1 MENLQS
7 YKTYQYI
14 FILVASCILI
24 YLTFL
29 VCRKHTAIIEPNFI
43 MDIVDKIVS
52 PIFSIFDIFL
62 KPIIDF
68 VNKILKF
75 IESIPK
81 RFYNVAMGFL
91 HFGASFRQAFQRLGA
106 ELLGGVEGIGDG
118 FIQSF
123 RLLGSELEEEVIHNM
138 GGGLKELDE
147 VLFTDINKGVLK
159 LIASIGKLIGDVK
172 YVFEYVKTFF
182 TVYLYNYVMC
192 GINKILNFPKC
203 VIFYIIDII
212 VGVFFFLPVNT
223 LIFFLNYAFSID
235 VNPYYYYAM
244 GGLECIDEQI
254 RPFLGGYSLIHYS
267 PSILDACYEC
277 RNLTPLPKSPVDVYV
292 EDAEQIHK
300 NITDIPIEIN
310 SALGKL
316 KYGANRIPAAFV
328 DSFELLGHQ
337 LKASL
342 EQIGMAFPDSMKIL
356 TSQVGDVGK
365 DMAAQFTFDKYD
377 VHYWK
382 NKNFGAT
389 VDVPYYYKS
398 IKS

>member
-14 FILVASCILI
+14 FILVASCILL
-24 YLTFL
+24 YLTYL
-29 VCRKHTAIIEPNFI
+29 VYKKHTSIIEPNFI
-43 MDIVDKIVS
+43 MDIVGAILK
-52 PIFSIFDIFL
+52 PIFMIFELFL
-62 KPIIDF
+62 KPITDF
-68 VNKILKF
+68 VRKILDFVK
-75 IESIPK
+75 SIPA
-81 RFYNVAMGFL
+81 RFQNIAMGFL
-91 HFGASFRQAFQRLGA
+91 HFGGSFRQAFQRLGA

-123 RLLGSELEEEVIHNM
+123 RLLGSELEEEVINNM
-138 GGGLKELDE
+138 GGGLKEMDE
-147 VLFTDINKGVLK
+147 ILFTDINKGVLK
-159 LIASIGKLIGDVK
+159 LIVSIGKLIGDVK

-182 TVYLYNYVMC
+182 TVYLYNYAKC
-192 GINKILNFPKC
+192 GIDKILNFPKC
-203 VIFYIIDII
+203 ILFYIIDLIF
-212 VGVFFFLPVNT
+212 GVFFFLPVNT
-223 LIFFLNYAFSID
+223 LIYFLNYAFSID

-292 EDAEQIHK
+292 EDAKQIHQ
-300 NITDIPIEIN
+300 NITDIPIQIN
-310 SALGKL
+310 AALSKI
-316 KYGANRIPAAFV
+316 KYGANRIPAAFT

-342 EQIGMAFPDSMKIL
+342 EQIGMAFPHSMQIL
-356 TSQVGDVGK
+356 TQQVGDVGK
-365 DMAAQFTFDKYD
+365 DMAAQFTFDKYN